1 MHEILFWIIIGI
13 LVADFLF
20 EKFLDYLNTT
30 RWSDKLP
37 PELTGIYDEE
47 KYRKQQAYER
57 VNHRFGI
64 ISGTFS
70 FAVTLAMFLFA
81 GFAFVDSLAW
91 GITANAIL
99 AALLFFGIIM
109 FISDILHTP
118 FDVYDTFVIEEKFGF
133 NKTTVK
139 TFVFDKLKGWLLG
152 AAIGGGLMAVIILIW
167 QKTQMLFWIYAWLVV
182 SAFSI
187 FMVLF
192 YSNLIVPLFNKQTPL
207 QEGELKDA
215 IHRFATKVGFKLD
228 NIFVIDGSKR
238 STKAN
243 AYFTG
248 FGAKK
253 RIVLYDTL
261 INEMETDEI
270 VAVLAHEIGHYKKK
284 HVLQGLIISLFQTGI
299 LLFVFSLFV
308 GSPVFSKALGVENP
322 NFHIGL
328 VAFGI
333 LYTPFSF
340 VLGIFMNLLSRK
352 NEYQA
357 DAFAAQNFNP
367 GSLASALKKLSV
379 KNLSNLTP
387 HPLYVFFHYSHPTL
401 LQRLERIKAYPAPS
415 TGGEEK
421 WRINE

>member
-1 MHEILFWIIIGI
+1 MHETLFWIIIGI
-13 LVADFLF
+13 LIADFLF
-20 EKFLDYLNTT
+20 EKYLDYLNTT
-30 RWSDKLP
+30 RWSDTLP
-37 PELTGIYDEE
+37 PVLAGIYDEE
-47 KYRKQQAYER
+47 KYKKQQAYER
-57 VNHRFGI
+57 ENHRFGM

-70 FAVTLAMFLFA
+70 FVVTLAMFLFA

-99 AALLFFGIIM
+99 AALFFFGIIM
-109 FISDILHTP
+109 FASDILHTP
-118 FDVYDTFVIEEKFGF
+118 FEVYDTFVIEEKFGF

-139 TFVFDKLKGWLLG
+139 TFILDKLKGWLLG
-152 AAIGGGLMAVIILIW
+152 AVIGGGLIAVIILIW
-167 QKTQMLFWIYAWLVV
+167 QKTQMLFWIYAWMVV

-207 QEGELKDA
+207 KEGELKDA

-308 GSPVFSKALGVENP
+308 GSPVLSKALGVENP

-357 DAFAAQNFNP
+357 DAFAAQHFNP

-401 LQRLERIKAYPAPS
+401 LQRLEHLK
-415 TGGEEK
+415 K
-421 WRINE
+421 FQMNE